1 MSEQSLLLMRLDALY
16 TRCGDRMARA
26 NEPWGEGVPA
36 PLLLVGRTLRGET
49 VWRFG
54 MQAEPGFTCRA
65 QALLSRGAWDP
76 VAVPDALGL
85 RRCVHEV
92 CLYHPGGAP
101 SPAGCR
107 LLTPRDAALLA
118 ETFPEEVEELPTAT
132 PFVARLLDGRIVC
145 VCRSVRKGGAYEAG
159 IETLASCRRQGHALR
174 ALSAWTA
181 EVLRLGVVPLYA
193 AHADN
198 APSLSLA
205 QKAGYIPYAH
215 TFEYFCD

>member
-1 MSEQSLLLMRLDALY
+1 MSEQSLLLMRLDTLY

-65 QALLSRGAWDP
+65 QALLSSGAWDP
-76 VAVPDALGL
+76 DAVPDALGL

-107 LLTPRDAALLA
+107 
-118 ETFPEEVEELPTAT
+118 
-132 PFVARLLDGRIVC
+132 
-145 VCRSVRKGGAYEAG
+145 SVRKGRAYEAG
-159 IETLASCRRQGHALR
+159 IETLASCRRQGHALC

-205 QKAGYIPYAH
+205 KKAGYLPYAH